1 MNLENL
7 KEGVMGLFQGKK
19 EEGTKEASVLDSLKN
34 MAADLPIPDDL
45 IEKLKEKFAD
55 IIKSGDKDKILE
67 AVKNELG
74 SKVDGSIIEKIME
87 KLSKYSPR
95 AGRKKKAVPYFRET
109 PFSFVLFLT
118 EFFRL

>member
-19 EEGTKEASVLDSLKN
+19 EEGTKEASMLDSLKN

-87 KLSKYSPR
+87 KLSK
-95 AGRKKKAVPYFRET
+95 
-109 PFSFVLFLT
+109 
-118 EFFRL
+118 